1 MDYHLYDLHASE
13 FENLVNS
20 ICQKILGTGVISF
33 SDGKD
38 GGRDGKFTGTAQNYP
53 SSNYPWSG
61 KFIIQAKHTTNP
73 IASCSDS
80 EFEGLVTK
88 EIEKIKILKAEA
100 DIDNYLLFT
109 NRKYSG
115 VIGEKLC
122 KKIIT
127 ETGITNAVIIG
138 KETINNEHL
147 NANKAIVRQ
156 YNLHRVHIPFD
167 FSDEEIRDI
176 ILAFKE
182 QLPKVENSIKSKSD
196 ELKYDFSHIEKE
208 DKNNKNKLSQ
218 EYYQQHILGNSLM
231 EFDKIESFLNDPV
244 NEELKNYYYDTANEL
259 KEIISLK
266 REDFDA
272 FEELFVYI
280 YQLIAN
286 GVTSLKGAKRHI
298 TTFLHY
304 MYVECLIGKK

>member
-1 MDYHLYDLHASE
+1 MDYHLYNLNPTE

-20 ICQKILGTGVISF
+20 ICQKILGTGVVTF
-33 SDGKD
+33 SEGKD
-38 GGRDGKFTGTAQNYP
+38 GGRDGRFTGTAQNYP
-53 SSNYPWSG
+53 SSNDPWSG

-80 EFEGLVTK
+80 DFESLIVK
-88 EIEKIKILKAEA
+88 EIEKIKKLKEDG

-115 VIGEKLC
+115 VKGEQLS
-122 KKIIT
+122 KKIIDDT
-127 ETGITNAVIIG
+127 KVSNATIIG
-138 KETINNEHL
+138 KEVINNQYL
-147 NANKAIVRQ
+147 NPNKEIVRL
-156 YNLHRVHIPFD
+156 YNLHRAHIPFD

-182 QLPKVENSIKSKSD
+182 QLPKVEDSIKSKSD

-208 DKNNKNKLSQ
+208 DKNNKNKLGQ
-218 EYYQQHILGNSLM
+218 EYYQQSILGNSLM
-231 EFDKIESFLNDPV
+231 EFDKIESFLKDPV

-259 KEIISLK
+259 NEIISLK

-280 YQLIAN
+280 YQIITN
-286 GVTSLKGAKRHI
+286 GVSPMKGSKRHV

>member
-1 MDYHLYDLHASE
+1 MDYHLHNLHSSE
-13 FENLVNS
+13 FEHLVNV
-20 ICQKILGTGVISF
+20 ICQEILGTGVVTF
-33 SDGKD
+33 SEGKD
-38 GGRDGKFTGTAQNYP
+38 GGRDGRFTGDAQNYP
-53 SSNYPWSG
+53 SSNSSWSG
-61 KFIIQAKHTTNP
+61 KFIIQAKHTSNP

-80 EFEGLVTK
+80 EFEGLVEK
-88 EIEKIKILKAEA
+88 EIVKIKKLKEEG

-109 NRKYSG
+109 NRKYSA
-115 VIGEKLC
+115 IKGEQLC
-122 KKIIT
+122 KQIIDD
-127 ETGITNAVIIG
+127 TGVSNVAIVG
-138 KETINNEHL
+138 KETLNNQYL
-147 NANKAIVRQ
+147 NSNKAIVRQ
-156 YNLHRVHIPFD
+156 FNLHQVHIPFD

-182 QLPKVENSIKSKSD
+182 QLPSVEDSIQSKSN
-196 ELKYDFSHIEKE
+196 ELKYDFSHIEKD
-208 DKNNKNKLSQ
+208 DKNNKNKLSE

-231 EFDKIESFLNDPV
+231 EFDKIESFLKDPV

-259 KEIISLK
+259 NEMISLK

-280 YQLIAN
+280 YQLITN
-286 GVTSLKGAKRHI
+286 GVSSLKGAKRHI